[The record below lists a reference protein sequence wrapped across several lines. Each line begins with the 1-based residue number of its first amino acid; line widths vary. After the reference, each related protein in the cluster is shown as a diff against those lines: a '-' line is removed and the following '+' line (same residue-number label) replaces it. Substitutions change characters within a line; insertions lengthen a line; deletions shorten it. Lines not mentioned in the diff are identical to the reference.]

1 MIIFPKA
8 QVFKYLT
15 LPQKAYKVCKLMVI
29 LYLKHSMKT
38 IQHPLEYIFLIKTI
52 IQLLD
57 KNLIMVLDMKLILK
71 LMVNNVK
78 FIMELNVWIFI

>member
-1 MIIFPKA
+1 MIIFLKV

-15 LPQKAYKVCKLMVI
+15 LPQKVYKVCKLMEI
-29 LYLKHSMKT
+29 PYLKHLMKT
-38 IQHPLEYIFLIKTI
+38 IQHQLEYIFLIKTI

-57 KNLIMVLDMKLILK
+57 KNLIMVLNMILILK

-78 FIMELNVWIFI
+78 FIMEPNV